1 MKLFRV
7 GRQVGL
13 GILPPTL
20 SIQKWRRWNVTLYK
34 LFVTFLLLLLLF
46 FLRLFR
52 GRPRVSLECDD

>member
-34 LFVTFLLLLLLF
+34 LFVTFLLLLL
-46 FLRLFR
+46 FLLLFR

>member
-7 GRQVGL
+7 GRQVR
-13 GILPPTL
+13 ILPPTL

-34 LFVTFLLLLLLF
+34 LFVTFLLLLLF